1 MQTSTSPPLSGMKAG
16 KLGEPRRT
24 ARMHVVIIGAGIIGL
39 AVAHKLLDQGHA
51 VTLIDRGELSAASRG
66 NAGIIAHV
74 DIQPLASPRM
84 ILQAARWLIDPVGP
98 LSVRPAY
105 LPRLAPWLARFLLA
119 STPSRIERSKQ
130 GIIPLQLMALP
141 AWERLLSR
149 LGLRRELNRNGML
162 YVFESIEAFE
172 AMKPVYREQVELG
185 IQLELVD
192 GTVLRTL
199 EPALSDRFQRAAF
212 FPGVAHVN
220 DPFDLAV
227 KLTSAA
233 SDRGAQL
240 VEGSVSGIAIAS
252 GDEPIVVLEGGRTIS
267 ADRIVVAAGAWSKRL
282 AACLGDK
289 IPLDTER
296 GYNTTI
302 PAPGVTLSRPVMFE
316 EHAFVLSP
324 LRTGLRVGG
333 AVELASTSASPN
345 WQRVEAMLAKA
356 QAFVPGLR
364 DEGRVDWMGCRPSLP
379 DSLPV
384 ISTARWS
391 SKVVYAF
398 GHAHHG
404 LTQAAITAELVGALV
419 AEQAPP
425 IDLTPYNAQ
434 RF

>member
-1 MQTSTSPPLSGMKAG
+1 
-16 KLGEPRRT
+16 
-24 ARMHVVIIGAGIIGL
+24 MHIVIIGAGIVGL
-39 AVAHKLLDQGHA
+39 ACAHRLLDQGNT
-51 VTLIDRGELSAASRG
+51 VTLIDRGELTAASRG

-84 ILQAARWLIDPVGP
+84 ILQAARWLVDPVGP

-105 LPRLAPWLARFLLA
+105 LPRLVPWLARLLIA
-119 STPSRIERSKQ
+119 GTSSRMERSKH
-130 GIIPLQLMALP
+130 GIVPLQLMALP
-141 AWERLLSR
+141 AWEQLLAR

-162 YVFESIEAFE
+162 YVFERVEAFE
-172 AMKPVYREQVELG
+172 ATKAAYREQIEAG
-185 IQLELVD
+185 IQLDLLD
-192 GTVLRTL
+192 GSVLRTF
-199 EPALSDRFQRAAF
+199 EPALSEQFQRAAF

-220 DPFDLAV
+220 DPYELAV

-240 VEGSVSGIAIAS
+240 MEGSVSGIAIAS
-252 GDEPIVVLEGGRTIS
+252 GDEPVVVLEGGRTLS

-289 IPLDTER
+289 VPLETER

-302 PAPGVTLSRPVMFE
+302 PAPGAMLGRPVMFE

-324 LRTGLRVGG
+324 LKTGLRVGG
-333 AVELASTSASPN
+333 AVELASTSATPN

-356 QAFVPGLR
+356 RAFVPDLA

-404 LTQAAITAELVGALV
+404 LTQAAVTAELVGALISG
-419 AEQAPP
+419 EPPP
-425 IDLTPYNAQ
+425 IDLAPYSAQ

>member
-1 MQTSTSPPLSGMKAG
+1 
-16 KLGEPRRT
+16 
-24 ARMHVVIIGAGIIGL
+24 MHIVIIGAGIVGL
-39 AVAHKLLDQGHA
+39 ASAHTLLDQGHT
-51 VTLIDRGELSAASRG
+51 VTLIDRGEPTAASRG

-84 ILQAARWLIDPVGP
+84 ILQAARWLVDPVGP

-119 STPSRIERSKQ
+119 GTPSRVERSKR
-130 GIIPLQLMALP
+130 GIVQLQFMALP
-141 AWERLLSR
+141 AWERLLAR

-162 YVFESIEAFE
+162 YVLESIGAFE
-172 AMKPVYREQVELG
+172 ASKMAYREQIEAG
-185 IQLELVD
+185 IQLELLD
-192 GTVLRTL
+192 GSVLRTF
-199 EPALSDRFQRAAF
+199 EPALSERFQRAAF

-220 DPFDLAV
+220 DPYDLAV

-240 VEGSVSGIAIAS
+240 MEGSVSGIAIAS
-252 GDEPIVVLEGGRTIS
+252 GDEPVVVLEGGRTLS

-289 IPLDTER
+289 VPLDAER
-296 GYNTTI
+296 GYNATI
-302 PAPGVTLSRPVMFE
+302 PSPGVTLGRPVMFE

-324 LRTGLRVGG
+324 LQTGLRVGG
-333 AVELASTSASPN
+333 AVELASTSATPN

-356 QAFVPGLR
+356 RAFVPDLR
-364 DEGRVDWMGCRPSLP
+364 DEGHVDWMGCRPSLP

-404 LTQAAITAELVGALV
+404 LTQAAATAELVAALV
-419 AEQAPP
+419 SGEPPP
-425 IDLTPYNAQ
+425 IDPAPYSAQ

>member
-1 MQTSTSPPLSGMKAG
+1 
-16 KLGEPRRT
+16 
-24 ARMHVVIIGAGIIGL
+24 MHIVIIGAGIIGL
-39 AVAHKLLDQGHA
+39 ACAHKLLDQGHA
-51 VTLIDRGELSAASRG
+51 VTLIDRGELTAASRG

-105 LPRLAPWLARFLLA
+105 LPRLAPWLARFLIA
-119 STPSRIERSKQ
+119 GTPTRMERSRH
-130 GIIPLQLMALP
+130 GIVPLQMMALP

-162 YVFESIEAFE
+162 YVFESVEAFE
-172 AMKPVYREQVELG
+172 AAKPEYRDQIEAG
-185 IQLELVD
+185 IQLELLD
-192 GTVLRTL
+192 GALLRTF
-199 EPALSDRFQRAAF
+199 EPALSEHFQRAAF
-212 FPGVAHVN
+212 FPSVAHVN
-220 DPFDLAV
+220 DPYELAV

-240 VEGSVSGIAIAS
+240 MEGSVSGIAIAS
-252 GDEPIVVLEGGRTIS
+252 GDEPVVVLEGGRTLT

-289 IPLDTER
+289 VPLDAER
-296 GYNTTI
+296 GYNATI
-302 PAPGVTLSRPVMFE
+302 PAPGVMLGRPIMFE

-324 LRTGLRVGG
+324 LKSGLRVGG

-345 WQRVEAMLAKA
+345 WQRVETMLAKA
-356 QAFVPGLR
+356 RAFVPGLGE
-364 DEGRVDWMGCRPSLP
+364 EGRVDWMGCRPSLP

-404 LTQAAITAELVGALV
+404 LTQAAATADLVGALV
-419 AEQAPP
+419 SGEPPP
-425 IDLTPYNAQ
+425 IDPAPYSAQ

>member
-1 MQTSTSPPLSGMKAG
+1 
-16 KLGEPRRT
+16 
-24 ARMHVVIIGAGIIGL
+24 MHIVIIGAGIIGL
-39 AVAHKLLDQGHA
+39 ACAHKLLDQGHA
-51 VTLIDRGELSAASRG
+51 VTLIDRGELTAASRG

-105 LPRLAPWLARFLLA
+105 LPRLAPWLARFLIA
-119 STPSRIERSKQ
+119 GTPTRMERSRH
-130 GIIPLQLMALP
+130 GIVPLQMMALP

-162 YVFESIEAFE
+162 YVFESVEAFE
-172 AMKPVYREQVELG
+172 AAKPEYRDQIEAG
-185 IQLELVD
+185 IQLELLD
-192 GTVLRTL
+192 GALLRTF
-199 EPALSDRFQRAAF
+199 EPALSEHFQRAAF
-212 FPGVAHVN
+212 FPSVAHVN
-220 DPFDLAV
+220 DPYELAV

-240 VEGSVSGIAIAS
+240 MEGSVSGIAIAS
-252 GDEPIVVLEGGRTIS
+252 GDEPVVVLEGGRTLT

-289 IPLDTER
+289 VPLEAER
-296 GYNTTI
+296 GYNATI
-302 PAPGVTLSRPVMFE
+302 PAPGVMLGRPIMFE

-324 LRTGLRVGG
+324 LKSGLRVGG

-345 WQRVEAMLAKA
+345 WQRVETMLAKA
-356 QAFVPGLR
+356 RAFVPGLGE
-364 DEGRVDWMGCRPSLP
+364 EGRVDWMGCRPSLP

-404 LTQAAITAELVGALV
+404 LTQAAATADLVGALV
-419 AEQAPP
+419 SGEPPP
-425 IDLTPYNAQ
+425 IDPAPYSAQ

>member
-1 MQTSTSPPLSGMKAG
+1 
-16 KLGEPRRT
+16 
-24 ARMHVVIIGAGIIGL
+24 MHIVIIGAGIIGL
-39 AVAHKLLDQGHA
+39 ACAHKLLDQGHA
-51 VTLIDRGELSAASRG
+51 VTLIDRGELTAASRG

-105 LPRLAPWLARFLLA
+105 LPRLAPWLARFLIA
-119 STPSRIERSKQ
+119 GTPTRMERSRH
-130 GIIPLQLMALP
+130 GIVPLQMMALP

-162 YVFESIEAFE
+162 YVFESVEAFE
-172 AMKPVYREQVELG
+172 AAKPEYRDQIEAG
-185 IQLELVD
+185 IQLELLD
-192 GTVLRTL
+192 GALLRTF
-199 EPALSDRFQRAAF
+199 EPALSEHFQRAAF
-212 FPGVAHVN
+212 FPSVAHVN
-220 DPFDLAV
+220 DPYELAV

-240 VEGSVSGIAIAS
+240 MEGSVSGIAIAS
-252 GDEPIVVLEGGRTIS
+252 GDEPVVVLEGGRTLT

-289 IPLDTER
+289 VPLEAER
-296 GYNTTI
+296 GYNATI
-302 PAPGVTLSRPVMFE
+302 PAPGVMLGRPIMFE

-324 LRTGLRVGG
+324 LKSGLRVGG

-345 WQRVEAMLAKA
+345 WQRVETMLAKA
-356 QAFVPGLR
+356 RAFVPGLGE
-364 DEGRVDWMGCRPSLP
+364 EGRVDWMGCRPSLP

-404 LTQAAITAELVGALV
+404 LTQAAATADLVGALV
-419 AEQAPP
+419 SGEPPP
-425 IDLTPYNAQ
+425 IDLAPYSAQ

>member
-1 MQTSTSPPLSGMKAG
+1 
-16 KLGEPRRT
+16 
-24 ARMHVVIIGAGIIGL
+24 MHIVIIGAGIIGL
-39 AVAHKLLDQGHA
+39 ACAHKLLDQGHA
-51 VTLIDRGELSAASRG
+51 VTLIDRGELTAASRG

-105 LPRLAPWLARFLLA
+105 LPRLAPWLARFLIA
-119 STPSRIERSKQ
+119 GTPTRMERSRH
-130 GIIPLQLMALP
+130 GIVPLQMMALP

-162 YVFESIEAFE
+162 YVFESVEAFE
-172 AMKPVYREQVELG
+172 AAKPEYRDQIEAG
-185 IQLELVD
+185 IQLELLD
-192 GTVLRTL
+192 GALLRTF
-199 EPALSDRFQRAAF
+199 EPALSEHFQRAAF
-212 FPGVAHVN
+212 FPSVAHVN
-220 DPFDLAV
+220 DPYELAV

-240 VEGSVSGIAIAS
+240 MEGSVSGIAIAS
-252 GDEPIVVLEGGRTIS
+252 GDEPVVVLEGGRTLT

-289 IPLDTER
+289 VPLDAER
-296 GYNTTI
+296 GYNATI
-302 PAPGVTLSRPVMFE
+302 PAPGVMLGRPIMFE

-324 LRTGLRVGG
+324 LKSGLRVGG

-345 WQRVEAMLAKA
+345 WQRVETMLAKA
-356 QAFVPGLR
+356 RAFVPGLGE
-364 DEGRVDWMGCRPSLP
+364 EGRVDWMGCRPSLP

-404 LTQAAITAELVGALV
+404 LTQAAATADLVGALV
-419 AEQAPP
+419 SGEPPP
-425 IDLTPYNAQ
+425 IDLAPYSAQ